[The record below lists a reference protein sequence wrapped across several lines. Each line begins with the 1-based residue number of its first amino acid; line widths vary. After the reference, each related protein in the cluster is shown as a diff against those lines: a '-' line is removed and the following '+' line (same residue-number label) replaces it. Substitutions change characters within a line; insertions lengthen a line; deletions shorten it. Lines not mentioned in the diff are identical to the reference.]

1 MLAPSWPRLAPDSYV
16 EVTVGESGD
25 GMVGVTAVDGQL
37 AEGDS
42 VVVWI
47 LR

>member
-1 MLAPSWPRLAPDSYV
+1 VRVKETSGSYRDV

-42 VVVWI
+42 VVVGI